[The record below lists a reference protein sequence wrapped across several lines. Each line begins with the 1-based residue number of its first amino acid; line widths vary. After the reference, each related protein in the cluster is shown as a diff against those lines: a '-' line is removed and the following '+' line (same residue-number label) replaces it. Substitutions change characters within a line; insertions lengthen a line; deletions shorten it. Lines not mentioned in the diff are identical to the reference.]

1 MAVPGFDGH
10 KGTFGR
16 WLLLLLLLLSH
27 FSRVQL
33 CATP

>member
-16 WLLLLLLLLSH
+16 WLLLLLLLSH

-33 CATP
+33 SATP